1 MLEKEWNENEHDPP
15 FPVYPVHLNNFFSN
29 CYTVASSYTH
39 THTYTLTTANAVP
52 FSVAKRNNKTIRL
65 KINIIDPL

>member
-1 MLEKEWNENEHDPP
+1 MLEKEWNKNVHDPP
-15 FPVYPVHLNNFFSN
+15 FPVYPVHLNNFFKQLLHCSLIL
-29 CYTVASSYTH
+29 Y

-52 FSVAKRNNKTIRL
+52 FSVAKRNIKTIRL